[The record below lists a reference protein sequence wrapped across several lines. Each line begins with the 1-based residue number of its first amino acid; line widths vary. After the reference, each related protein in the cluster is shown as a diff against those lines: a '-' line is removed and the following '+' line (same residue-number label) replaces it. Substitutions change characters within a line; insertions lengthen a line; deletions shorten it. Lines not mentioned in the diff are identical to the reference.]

1 VERKG
6 TFMKDTI
13 CAIATLVGES
23 SINVIRVS
31 GENSVDI
38 VNKIFDRDLTK
49 KESNTISYGFII
61 DNNEKIDEVLVSVF
75 KSPKSFTTED
85 VVEINTHGGKVCVNK
100 IMELLL
106 CNGARMAEPGEF
118 LKRAFLNGRID
129 LMQAEAVSDLINSK
143 TDNARKMSIKGVDK
157 ELSNK
162 INGLRNNILSLIAN
176 IEVNI
181 DYPEYEDAVVV
192 TCDLIKEKTSY
203 VEKEIH
209 KLLDESKNGL
219 LIKNGINIAIVGKP
233 NVGKSSI
240 LNKLLKEEKAIVT
253 DVKGTTRDIVE
264 GNILLKGIEVNFFD
278 TAGIRE
284 TTEIVESIGI
294 EKSIKKINE
303 SDLILFVVD
312 SGTEFDKEDKEV
324 LSKIKDKKVLVV
336 YNKDDL
342 NIQEIPELS
351 SFESI
356 KINTKDESKIDLLK
370 NKIIEIFNL
379 NDLTN
384 SDYTY
389 ISNARQIGLLR
400 KCLEI
405 IKELKEEVD
414 KDIPVDL
421 LEINVKTLWE
431 TLGEITGNTYRDEL
445 LDEIFSKFCL
455 GK

>member
-1 VERKG
+1 
-6 TFMKDTI
+6 
-13 CAIATLVGES
+13 
-23 SINVIRVS
+23 
-31 GENSVDI
+31 
-38 VNKIFDRDLTK
+38 
-49 KESNTISYGFII
+49 
-61 DNNEKIDEVLVSVF
+61 
-75 KSPKSFTTED
+75 
-85 VVEINTHGGKVCVNK
+85 
-100 IMELLL
+100 MELLL
-106 CNGARMAEPGEF
+106 CNGARLAEPGEF

-162 INGLRNNILSLIAN
+162 INDLRNNILSLIAN

-264 GNILLKGIEVNFFD
+264 GTILLQGIEVNFFD

-342 NIQEIPELS
+342 DTKEIPELL

-405 IKELKEEVD
+405 IKELNEEVN

-421 LEINVKTLWE
+421 LEINVKNLWE

>member
-1 VERKG
+1 
-6 TFMKDTI
+6 MKDTI

>member
-1 VERKG
+1 
-6 TFMKDTI
+6 MKDTI

-31 GENSVDI
+31 GDASIEI

-49 KESNTISYGFII
+49 KESNTISYGFIM
-61 DNNEKIDEVLVSVF
+61 DNNEKVDEVLVSVF
-75 KSPKSFTTED
+75 RSPKSFTTED
-85 VVEINTHGGKVCVNK
+85 IVEINTHGGKVCVNK

-106 CNGARMAEPGEF
+106 CNGARLAEPGEF

-162 INGLRNNILSLIAN
+162 INDLRNNILSLIAN

-264 GNILLKGIEVNFFD
+264 GTILLQGIEVNFFD

-342 NIQEIPELS
+342 NTKEIPELS

-356 KINTKDESKIDLLK
+356 KINTKDELKIDLLK

-405 IKELKEEVD
+405 IKELNEEVD

-421 LEINVKTLWE
+421 LEINVKNLWE

>member
-1 VERKG
+1 
-6 TFMKDTI
+6 MKDTI

-23 SINVIRVS
+23 SINVIRIS
-31 GENSVDI
+31 GDKSVEI
-38 VNKIFDRDLTK
+38 VNKIFNKDLTK
-49 KESNTISYGFII
+49 KESHTMTYGFII
-61 DNNEKIDEVLVSVF
+61 DNNEKIDEVLVSIF

-85 VVEINTHGGKVCVNK
+85 VVEINTHGGKICVNK

-106 CNGARMAEPGEF
+106 NNGCRLAEPGEF

-129 LMQAEAVSDLINSK
+129 LVQAEAVSDMINSK
-143 TDNARKMSIKGVDK
+143 TESARKMSIKGISS

-162 INGLRNNILSLIAN
+162 INDLRNNILTLIAN

-192 TCDLIKEKTSY
+192 TRELVDEKIKYVKEKINDLIDT
-203 VEKEIH
+203 
-209 KLLDESKNGL
+209 SKNGL
-219 LIKNGINIAIVGKP
+219 IIKNGINIAIVGKP

-240 LNKLLKEEKAIVT
+240 LNKLIGEEKAIVT

-264 GNILLKGIEVNFFD
+264 GSTIINGIEVNFFD

-294 EKSIKKINE
+294 EKSIKKIEE

-312 SGTEFDKEDKEV
+312 SSIVFDQEDRDV
-324 LSKIKDKKVLVV
+324 LSKLKDKKVLVI
-336 YNKDDL
+336 YNKDDIGKIKIEEL
-342 NIQEIPELS
+342 NQYDFIE
-351 SFESI
+351 
-356 KINTKDESKIDLLK
+356 INTKDNDKIKVLK
-370 NKIIEIFNL
+370 NKIVDIFNL
-379 NDLTN
+379 NDIEK

-389 ISNARQIGLLR
+389 ISNARQISLL
-400 KCLEI
+400 KQCLNI
-405 IKELKEEVD
+405 IKDIENESKN
-414 KDIPVDL
+414 DIPVDL
-421 LEINVKTLWE
+421 MEINIKLLWE
-431 TLGEITGNTYRDEL
+431 TLGEITGNVYKDEL

>member
-1 VERKG
+1 
-6 TFMKDTI
+6 MKDTI

-209 KLLDESKNGL
+209 KLLNESKNGI